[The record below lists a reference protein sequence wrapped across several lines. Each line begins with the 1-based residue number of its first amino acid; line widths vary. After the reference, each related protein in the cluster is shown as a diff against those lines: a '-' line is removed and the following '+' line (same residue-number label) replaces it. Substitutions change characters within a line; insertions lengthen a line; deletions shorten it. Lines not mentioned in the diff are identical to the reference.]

1 MKTISQGSDALKMV
15 FNVALAVSRE
25 RNERLR
31 SGKAVGPL
39 LSLEFWLM
47 DRFVFKKLRDRISKN
62 IR

>member
-31 SGKAVGPL
+31 SGKAVGLL